1 MADRIRVLLA
11 DDHTILRNGLRM
23 LIGGADDLEVVGEAA
38 DGVEAID
45 RAAALLPDVVLMDIS
60 MPKLDG
66 IQATREIRRRLPA
79 VKVLML
85 TMHEDDAYL
94 FRVIEAG
101 GAGYVLKK
109 AADVEVLDAIRHV
122 AAGGAFIRPAVA
134 TRLMQDYMARVE
146 QGEEHDS
153 FQRLTEREKQVL
165 TLIAGGHTNAQIA
178 QQLIIS
184 IRTVESHR
192 ANLMVKLGLSGRAE
206 LVKYALRKGLL
217 D

>member
-1 MADRIRVLLA
+1 MPERIRVLLA
-11 DDHTILRNGLRM
+11 DDHTILRSGLRM
-23 LIGGADDLEVVGEAA
+23 LIGGAEDLEVVGEAA
-38 DGVEAID
+38 DGAEAID
-45 RAAALLPDVVLMDIS
+45 RAAVLLPDVVLMDIS
-60 MPKLDG
+60 MPRVDG
-66 IQATREIRRRLPA
+66 IQATREIRKRLPA
-79 VKVLML
+79 VRVLML

-109 AADVEVLDAIRHV
+109 AADVELLDAIRHV
-122 AAGGAFIRPAVA
+122 AGGGAFIRPAVA

-153 FQRLTEREKQVL
+153 FGRLTDREKQVL
-165 TLIAGGHTNAQIA
+165 ILIAGGHTNSQIA